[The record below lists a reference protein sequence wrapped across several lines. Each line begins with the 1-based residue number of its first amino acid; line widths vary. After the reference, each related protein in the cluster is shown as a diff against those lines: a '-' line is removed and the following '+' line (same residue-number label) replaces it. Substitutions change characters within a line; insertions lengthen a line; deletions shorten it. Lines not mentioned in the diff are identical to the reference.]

1 MSQDIQR
8 VAIDSGGTFTD
19 FVVLLASGERKRF
32 KVPSTPD
39 DPSRA
44 IHEGLTSLSVKPAD
58 PVLHGTTVATNAL
71 LEAKGA
77 KIGLITSTGFRD
89 IHAIRRQNREDLFR
103 A

>member
-19 FVVLLASGERKRF
+19 FVVLSHNGERKRF

-44 IHEGLTSLSVKPAD
+44 IHEGL
-58 PVLHGTTVATNAL
+58 AL
-71 LEAKGA
+71 FG
-77 KIGLITSTGFRD
+77 
-89 IHAIRRQNREDLFR
+89 HAERPNLTRYNRSNQCTP
-103 A
+103 

>member
-19 FVVLLASGERKRF
+19 FVVLLSSGERRRF

-44 IHEGLTSLSVKPAD
+44 IHEGLAPLFCHAEQTRSCT
-58 PVLHGTTVATNAL
+58 VLP
-71 LEAKGA
+71 
-77 KIGLITSTGFRD
+77 
-89 IHAIRRQNREDLFR
+89 
-103 A
+103 